1 MSKNGRKPCSCC
13 FCCPCCCCII
23 NSSRS
28 PKSKLTATILY
39 YMPQHIYLA
48 PRHHSNVNDCTM
60 CMYCMLASRLLQSSR
75 NPKKTSTPNQPAHRQ
90 KLLSAHT
97 SSTCSSSLALKQPP
111 PCIHSLLLKRR
122 PARFAACGRIFRH
135 LRHGMRLSGSGFDV
149 VVIQTRTVPHC
160 GWAFDVQRTYL
171 KWEYSTECAQ
181 C

>member
-1 MSKNGRKPCSCC
+1 MSKNGRKPCPCC
-13 FCCPCCCCII
+13 FSCPCCCCII

-48 PRHHSNVNDCTM
+48 PRHHSNVNDVHVLHAGVITPAAIHPH
-60 CMYCMLASRLLQSSR
+60 YQKHKHTQS
-75 NPKKTSTPNQPAHRQ
+75 TSTQA

-97 SSTCSSSLALKQPP
+97 SSTCSSSLTLKQPP
-111 PCIHSLLLKRR
+111 PCIHSLLSKRR